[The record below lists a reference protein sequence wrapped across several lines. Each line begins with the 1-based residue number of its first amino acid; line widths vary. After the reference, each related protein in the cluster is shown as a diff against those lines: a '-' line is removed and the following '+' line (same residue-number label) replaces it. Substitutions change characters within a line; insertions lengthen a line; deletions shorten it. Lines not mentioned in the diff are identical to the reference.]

1 MLRALAV
8 IAALAV
14 AHAAVAASPLEP
26 AFGNTVVSTY
36 PDGRT
41 GLLWLQR
48 DGTYTAK
55 GRRRTASSG
64 RWQLADDKICLN
76 QAKPVAVPIR
86 YCTPIPR
93 GGGATWS
100 AKAVT
105 GETIRVKIVP
115 GRGS

>member
-1 MLRALAV
+1 MLKALV
-8 IAALAV
+8 FVAALALS
-14 AHAAVAASPLEP
+14 HEAVAASPLAP

-41 GLLWLQR
+41 GLLWLQP

-64 RWQLADDKICLN
+64 RWELAGEKVCLK
-76 QAKPVAVPIR
+76 QSKPVAVPMR

-93 GGGATWS
+93 AGGATWS